1 MRYRKNTPIT
11 MILLISASV
20 MVSLYYAKKDQLK
33 KDNTLDLTIAVPT
46 LPPNVDPRADLPVF
60 GQPELP
66 LEVDPKVDLI
76 PVVSQPELPPEVDP
90 GVSMVELISNPGLI
104 EEATLELVATIKV
117 KEKSTLNDLN
127 ELVYDMKS
135 RRASGNGQTLHLEPE
150 TLLMLAKLEKEW
162 GEQLDIR
169 WAYRGKDLNDK
180 VGGVEHS
187 LHLKGKAVDVVHNGW
202 SKDKMTKFVRLA
214 YDVGFRGFGL
224 GPTIV
229 HLDSRTSLST
239 WLYPGSPYPLAT
251 ELLK

>member
-1 MRYRKNTPIT
+1 MRYRKNTLIT

-20 MVSLYYAKKDQLK
+20 MVSLYYAKKEQIK
-33 KDNTLDLTIAVPT
+33 KDITLDLTIAVTT
-46 LPPNVDPRADLPVF
+46 LPLSIDPRADLPVF

-66 LEVDPKVDLI
+66 PSVELL
-76 PVVSQPELPPEVDP
+76 PVVNQPELPPEVDP

-104 EEATLELVATIKV
+104 EEATVVLAATIEV
-117 KEKSTLNDLN
+117 KEKPTLNDLN

-135 RRASGNGQTLHLEPE
+135 RRASGNGQMLHLEPE
-150 TLLMLAKLEKEW
+150 TLLMVAKLEQEW

-187 LHLKGKAVDVVHNGW
+187 QHLKGKAVDVVHNGW
-202 SKDKMTKFVRLA
+202 SKDKMTKFVKLA

-229 HLDSRTSLST
+229 HLDSRDSLGT
-239 WLYPGSPYPLAT
+239 WLYPGSPYPLAK
-251 ELLK
+251 ELLQ